1 MDRSDD
7 RRVFAKVVQRGSFAG
22 AAARRGA
29 ARLSIATS
37 RPRHPASSPL
47 PPGTEA
53 SACAGSVD
61 ARHRVRPAEAEELFT
76 KAQESQYRPLHTEG
90 VACKQPASAIGS
102 RSCWPWWQ
110 RAVRC
115 CGVRLSPRT
124 QARR

>member
-1 MDRSDD
+1 VDRSDD

-22 AAARRGA
+22 AAAGRGSVLPPA
-29 ARLSIATS
+29 GRATQRHRHCRLA
-37 RPRHPASSPL
+37 PRHQHAQVQL
-47 PPGTEA
+47 TQGIG
-53 SACAGSVD
+53 CAQ
-61 ARHRVRPAEAEELFT
+61 PKPKILFT
-76 KAQESQYRPLHTEG
+76 KAQESQYRPRHTEG
-90 VACKQPASAIGS
+90 VACKHPASAIGS